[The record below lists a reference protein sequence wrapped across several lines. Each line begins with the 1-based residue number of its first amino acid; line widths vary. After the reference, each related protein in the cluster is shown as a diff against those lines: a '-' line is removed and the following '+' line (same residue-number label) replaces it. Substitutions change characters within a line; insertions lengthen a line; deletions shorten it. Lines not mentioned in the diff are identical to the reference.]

1 MSESDVEST
10 VELFQDGLNCCQSI
24 LTVYG
29 GLLGLAR
36 ESALRLGTGFGG
48 GMARHGEVCGA
59 VTGAI
64 MVIGIKFGMT
74 NKSNSEAR
82 DKTYEL
88 VTEFIEKFKAKHNSI
103 ICREILGCD
112 ISTEEGRET
121 ANKDNLFSSRCPEF
135 VRTSAEILEEIF
147 EKKANGEP

>member
-1 MSESDVEST
+1 MGEVQSEVDKAV
-10 VELFQDGLNCCQSI
+10 VHFQDGLNCCQAI
-24 LTVYG
+24 LLTYG

-64 MVIGIKFGMT
+64 MVISIKYGMT
-74 NKSNSEAR
+74 KKHDEDAR

-88 VTEFIEKFKAKHNSI
+88 VTEFTTKFKEKHKDI
-103 ICREILGCD
+103 ICKEILGCD
-112 ISTEEGRET
+112 LTTEEGREQAKKEDRFNT
-121 ANKDNLFSSRCPEF
+121 LCPEF
-135 VRTSAEILEEIF
+135 VRTAAEILEEIL
-147 EKKANGEP
+147 